1 MKRQGNLSRKGEK
14 ILEEGLRGGEITMT
28 GGKRIHKDMNIGEI
42 IDRYPEAQQIFQK
55 HFGEGC
61 YTCPGSRMETISF
74 GALMH
79 NKDPNAIVEDLNSKI
94 KL

>member
-1 MKRQGNLSRKGEK
+1 MAA
-14 ILEEGLRGGEITMT
+14 
-28 GGKRIHKDMNIGEI
+28 GKRKIDKEMNIGEI
-42 IDRYPEAQQIFQK
+42 LDKYPEAREVFQK

-61 YTCPGSRMETISF
+61 FSCPSSRMETISF

-79 NKDPNAIVEDLNSKI
+79 NKDANAIVEDLIKKI